1 VRGGEGELLR
11 RLRERRLQRDAGGV
25 SVTRRR
31 TTRGGANDAASQLA
45 LTRRQLL
52 KAAGMAVVAWQAGSW
67 AIRPPAASAQIA
79 PDDPLIVPTLEAFA
93 DTLIPGEKR
102 NPGDRAIAGALSG
115 AGAVQAGA
123 IELMNFPPAGIAVAL
138 PVLAVDLNRRAVTY
152 AATHLILLDPTVPPL
167 VALDFAGRTA
177 VCLEAL
183 EAETPDQLLYYALAA
198 IVFLAYHTAGHLSTP
213 QAVRDGHPGLAALG
227 LPLPDADD
235 LWRYP
240 VFSYRKKLAR
250 GHKRARRN
258 SPA

>member
-1 VRGGEGELLR
+1 M
-11 RLRERRLQRDAGGV
+11 
-25 SVTRRR
+25 SRRR
-31 TTRGGANDAASQLA
+31 RAGVRATAEAAATLA

-52 KAAGMAVVAWQAGSW
+52 KAAGMAVVAWQAAPW
-67 AIRPPAASAQIA
+67 PIVAPAAFAQTL
-79 PDDPLIVPTLEAFA
+79 PDDPAIVPTLEAFA

-102 NPGDRAIAGALSG
+102 SPDDRAIAGAASG

-123 IELMNFPPAGIAVAL
+123 VALMSFPPSGIAVAL
-138 PVLAVDLNRRAVTY
+138 PALAVDLNRRAATY
-152 AATHLILLDPTVPPL
+152 AATNLIVLEPTVPPL
-167 VALDFAGRTA
+167 VALDFAARTA
-177 VCLEAL
+177 VCLETL
-183 EAETPDQLLYYALAA
+183 DAETPDQLAYYALAA
-198 IVFLAYHTAGHLSTP
+198 LVFLAYHTAGHLSTP

-240 VFSYRKKLAR
+240 VFSYRRKLAR